1 MQFGHFYNQNAN
13 ELNYISFNLFFF
25 WFFYSKYP
33 TLEQTMLSS
42 LYYYIFDAFF
52 L

>member
-13 ELNYISFNLFFF
+13 ELNQISFDLFFS
-25 WFFYSKYP
+25 FFDSKYS

-52 L
+52 